1 MEQPLRIG
9 RNDQPAHGRAGRR
22 ARVASLAALLLAA
35 ALQTACK
42 PAAQEANTQLPSV
55 GVVAVAPQSLPLSL
69 NYSGHTAGSREVEV
83 RARVSGILLARK
95 FEEGRPV
102 AKDQVLFEIDPEPAR
117 AALAQAQ
124 AELAMQRA
132 QAAQAKRESDRILA
146 MAQQGLVSQLQRDQ
160 ALSAAEIA
168 EANRLAAEARVRKA
182 ELDLGYTQVRAPI
195 AGLASNEARSEGS
208 LITAGAESSL
218 LTRIVQADPL
228 YVEFAV
234 PDVEAATL
242 RAALAKSESTPDA
255 PPIVAHI
262 ELADGSRFP
271 ELARLTFLD
280 NAVESRSGSVAAR
293 AIVKNPDR
301 LLLPGQFVRVRIE
314 GLRMDDVIGVPR
326 KAVLTNGEGHYVWVL
341 GADDTAVQRRVTL
354 GMSVGDHV
362 IVKSGLQ
369 EGERVIYEGVMK
381 VAAGKKVNVERPAL
395 AGSPGAGAVAAKN
408 AGATLVKSIE

>member
-1 MEQPLRIG
+1 MKYSVGIAPMMENP
-9 RNDQPAHGRAGRR
+9 RAKVRR
-22 ARVASLAALLLAA
+22 CERVSCIAMLIAIAASSGCAREEEQA
-35 ALQTACK
+35 T
-42 PAAQEANTQLPSV
+42 PDLPSV
-55 GVVAVAPQSLPLSL
+55 TAIAVAPASLPLSL

-102 AKDQVLFEIDPEPAR
+102 VKDQVLFEIDPEPAR

-132 QAAQAKRESDRILA
+132 QAAQAKRESERILT
-146 MAQQGLVSQLQRDQ
+146 MAKQGLVSQLQRDQ

-168 EANRLAAEARVRKA
+168 DANRLAAEARVRKA
-182 ELDLGYTQVRAPI
+182 ELDLGYTRVRAPI

-208 LITAGAESSL
+208 LVTAGSESSL

-242 RAALAKSESTPDA
+242 RAALAKSDATPGA
-255 PPIVAHI
+255 PPVVAHI
-262 ELADGSRFP
+262 ELADGSQFP
-271 ELARLTFLD
+271 HIAQLTFLD
-280 NAVESRSGSVAAR
+280 NTVESRSGSVAAR
-293 AIVKNPDR
+293 AIVKNPER
-301 LLLPGQFVRVRIE
+301 LLLPGQFVRVRID
-314 GLRMDDVIGVPR
+314 GLRVDDVLGVPR
-326 KAVLTNGEGHYVWVL
+326 KAVLTNGEGHYVWVV

-369 EGERVIYEGVMK
+369 SGERVVYEGVMK
-381 VAAGKKVNVERPAL
+381 VAAGKKLQVERSAL
-395 AGSPGAGAVAAKN
+395 AGSPGAGNVAAKN